1 MAPAALNEHTTIF
14 NRDTYSTLTSW
25 VVVSSYRTLHSWTT
39 GGQAIST
46 RAVSPSLFPMVV
58 IASATKSAILR
69 LLNALGLDTNTT
81 HAALHELITS
91 GKAACSYGLNF
102 TLTSPYHSMILDNM
116 VRCPV
121 FTIRDDRLTRL
132 PDIAHMAV

>member
-81 HAALHELITS
+81 HAAF
-91 GKAACSYGLNF
+91 A
-102 TLTSPYHSMILDNM
+102 
-116 VRCPV
+116 
-121 FTIRDDRLTRL
+121 
-132 PDIAHMAV
+132 